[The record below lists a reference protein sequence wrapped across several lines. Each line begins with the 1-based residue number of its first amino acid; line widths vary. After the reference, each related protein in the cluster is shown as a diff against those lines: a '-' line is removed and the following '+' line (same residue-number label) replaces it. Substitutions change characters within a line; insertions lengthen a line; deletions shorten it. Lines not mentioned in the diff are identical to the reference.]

1 MLENHIHKLLGART
15 YLIGTI
21 CIAFCLALSGCGGG
35 GGAEAACVSALG
47 ALGAN
52 ACKNGTTNKSST
64 TSTSIL
70 KLDDMTVGLNEGA
83 SLTTSLLNTTNLT
96 GVTFVTVPGMGPS
109 SGTLTLDATTG
120 AFTYT
125 PSNIYW
131 WGSDSFLYYVKD
143 ASGQSSNQAKVTITV
158 SKVAISATAYT
169 QYTALNPFQ
178 VAQNG
183 SNTHGLLTSTNPNQ
197 DQVVYFISNPTT
209 TQGGTA
215 TTDIYGNFI
224 YSPPNAV
231 FTGTDHFVYSV
242 QDNATNSTSTA
253 TVYINVTANSNAVTW
268 VSDGILGVYNNFAQ
282 PNAQNVNVT
291 VQATCANVG
300 TSPTYSKGL
309 NWPTTPVL
317 NLNTSTGAITGALAA
332 APGSVAVS
340 TPIPVNVSCP
350 TGGGTPTS
358 SSKLFEMYVLPTTV
372 VQLSTTATIIAGGQL
387 GSGSCTTS
395 TTLLANCVTY
405 LTVSGFVTGPVT
417 LNSQYIYSVTPPTG
431 VTAMSALIVG
441 GGGGGAAGSTSAS
454 GAGGG
459 GGGFMS
465 FNNNSI
471 PTVSAFPVYV
481 GLGGIAGTVLSPTGQ
496 AGQPSALNAITALG
510 GLGGTGAGGS
520 GGAEPGSNALSN
532 NTLTTTSFAGGQVK
546 VGTTEGGGGGADG
559 VGNLPAGGYG
569 APSNI
574 TGSTVYYSA
583 GGAGGSLSSSCTSA
597 TTTADG
603 NGGAGGLG
611 GLSSPC
617 PGVAGDPGVVII
629 SF

>member
-131 WGSDSFLYYVKD
+131 WGSDSFFYYVKD

-158 SKVAISATAYT
+158 SKVAISATAVT
-169 QYTALNPFQ
+169 QYTDTDLNRFK

-224 YSPPNAV
+224 YSPPNG
-231 FTGTDHFVYSV
+231 FLGKDQFVYSV

-253 TVYINVTANSNAVTW
+253 TVYIYVTAYSNAVNW
-268 VSDGILGVYNNFAQ
+268 VSESILGVYNNFAQ

-291 VQATCANVG
+291 VQATCANDG

-340 TPIPVNVSCP
+340 TPIPVNASCP
-350 TGGGTPTS
+350 TRGGTPTS

-372 VQLSTTATIIAGGQL
+372 VQLTTTATIIAGGQL
-387 GSGSCTTS
+387 GSGSCTTP
-395 TTLLANCVTY
+395 TLANCVTN
-405 LTVSGFVTGPVT
+405 LTVSDFVAGPDT
-417 LNSQYIYSVTPPTG
+417 LTSQYTVTPPTG

-471 PTVSAFPVYV
+471 PTVSAFTVYV
-481 GLGGIAGTVLSPTGQ
+481 GLGGIAGTVLSPPGQ
-496 AGQPSALNAITALG
+496 DGQPSQLNAYIALG
-510 GLGGTGAGGS
+510 GKGGNGAGGN
-520 GGAEPGSNALSN
+520 GGAQSGN
-532 NTLTTTSFAGGQVK
+532 NTLTPPTGFAGGVVK

-617 PGVAGDPGVVII
+617 HGVAGDPGVVII